1 MNDLSYP
8 SSGSAA
14 WSNSSVTT
22 ENVQARPAML
32 NVADIEKYDR
42 QFGWKRWT
50 IIALWGLYVLW
61 TAWGTVSNAARLIGG
76 SSPRDPF
83 QAAFNPPGALLSVN
97 LWGLASALLVA
108 FVVVNPLGWL
118 NGKRLVIACTAFAA
132 MMGRLLAGVMV
143 GLLSYSNLI
152 DPIVLFL
159 MTPLLLVVGGT
170 TVIIILFMILGF
182 AFSAF
187 VGVPVMLFNQI
198 FAFERALTIYRYQ
211 SNSLAGWISRA
222 IFWLRNIA
230 TPDAGPDDSKGAR
243 FATMREVAA
252 LHRPDDPAA
261 MAFGHVGNPLM
272 LKTEKHVLVMA
283 STRSGKGV
291 TLIIPHLLRYGGS
304 AFVLDPKGENAK
316 ATYRRRQQLN
326 DRVHIL
332 DPFGITGLPRA
343 RFNPLSRFTPANM
356 EAESKSLASALF
368 LISDGKRDHWN
379 ASGQQLVAAL
389 ILFVYVSKAIPAA
402 KKDLGMVRKLLLG
415 RIKETLEEMVTL
427 HDVADG
433 LLRDLAKSFLITPPN
448 ELGSIVSTAQRE
460 TEILDNPNII
470 ACLSATGPGEEVD
483 FKAWKRGTMSVFLC
497 LSAPKFPTFNRW
509 LRLILT
515 SALEEMTDTLQPPAL
530 PVCFMLD
537 ELATLG
543 HLQAVENA
551 VGLAAGYG
559 IQLISVFQD
568 VAQMKGLYEK
578 RWASF
583 IGNAGVRALFNLDD
597 FETAKYW
604 SDFIGG
610 RLHEIRNQQ
619 QNIYG
624 MTSGQNVSEAVRP
637 LVTPD
642 QLMLNFASGKM
653 LVLAQG
659 AHPIITDRVAYFQD
673 QGLAGLWDD
682 PRAAIGTAPGEW
694 PSAAQPAPQAAR
706 PSPSAQSQGPS
717 PGGYTWVP
725 PIAAS
730 YAPQPD
736 TQRAN
741 AAPASSGDAGHDA
754 YLKAWEARRQQ
765 NSGGRTDNPAQPE
778 PTVILE
784 SMPEEPKPAGKRNG
798 PSPGFPRGGFSGRSA
813 NSDGR

>member
-1 MNDLSYP
+1 MQGAGPGYNLTESD
-8 SSGSAA
+8 SGK
-14 WSNSSVTT
+14 
-22 ENVQARPAML
+22 R
-32 NVADIEKYDR
+32 DEK
-42 QFGWKRWT
+42 FGFKRWA

-61 TAWGTVSNAARLIGG
+61 TGWETVSNAGRLISG
-76 SSPRDPF
+76 SKPTDPF
-83 QAAFNPPGALLSVN
+83 QAAFNPAGPLLSIN

-108 FVVVNPLGWL
+108 FAVVNPMYLL
-118 NGKRLVIACTAFAA
+118 NGKRFVIACTALAA
-132 MMGRLLAGVMV
+132 MMGRLTAGVTV
-143 GLLSYSNLI
+143 GLLSYSNLV

-159 MTPLLLVVGGT
+159 ITPWLLIASGSLVIV
-170 TVIIILFMILGF
+170 VFFMILGF
-182 AFSAF
+182 AFSVL

-198 FAFERALTIYRYQ
+198 FQFERSLRIYRYQ
-211 SNSLAGWISRA
+211 SSSLAGWIARA
-222 IFWLRNIA
+222 IRWLWNMG

-243 FATMREVAA
+243 FATMREIAA
-252 LHRPDDPAA
+252 LHRPEDPTA

-272 LKTEKHVLVMA
+272 LRTEKHILVMA

-316 ATYRRRQQLN
+316 ATYRQRQQLN
-326 DRVHIL
+326 DRVHVL

-389 ILFVYVSKAIPAA
+389 ILFVYVSKAIPPN

-415 RIKETLEEMVTL
+415 RIKETLEEMVKL
-427 HDVADG
+427 DVADG

-448 ELGSIVSTAQRE
+448 EIGSIVSTAQRE
-460 TEILDNPNII
+460 TEILDNPHIV
-470 ACLSATGPGEEVD
+470 ACLAATGPGEEVD
-483 FKAWKRGTMSVFLC
+483 FKAWKQGTMSVFLC

-515 SALEEMTDTLQPPAL
+515 SALDEMTDTLNPPPL

-597 FETAKYW
+597 FETAEYW
-604 SDFIGG
+604 SKFIGS
-610 RLHEIRNQQ
+610 RLHQTQNLQQ
-619 QNIYG
+619 DIYG
-624 MTSGQNVSEAVRP
+624 QTSSQNVGEAVRP
-637 LVTPD
+637 LVTPE
-642 QLMLNFASGKM
+642 QLMLNYASGKM

-682 PRAAIGTAPGEW
+682 PRAAIGTVPGG
-694 PSAAQPAPQAAR
+694 STFTAQASGPA
-706 PSPSAQSQGPS
+706 PSAQS

-725 PIAAS
+725 PVNAA

-736 TQRAN
+736 TQTVN
-741 AAPASSGDAGHDA
+741 AAATAASGDAEHDA
-754 YLKAWEARRQQ
+754 FLKAWDARRQL
-765 NSGGRTDNPAQPE
+765 NGGGRTDDA
-778 PTVILE
+778 
-784 SMPEEPKPAGKRNG
+784 
-798 PSPGFPRGGFSGRSA
+798 PSPQPAPAPPPKGRSDGSSSGFPRGGFSGRSA
-813 NSDGR
+813 NTREQ

>member
-1 MNDLSYP
+1 MEFRLRNEINGAAREVDSGIQGTQPSYQL
-8 SSGSAA
+8 AA
-14 WSNSSVTT
+14 
-22 ENVQARPAML
+22 
-32 NVADIEKYDR
+32 ADIEKRDR
-42 QFGWKRWT
+42 HFGWKRWT
-50 IIALWGLYVLW
+50 IIALWGAFVLW
-61 TAWGTVSNAARLIGG
+61 TGWGTVSDLFRLIGG
-76 SSPRDPF
+76 ARPSNPF
-83 QAAFNPPGALLSVN
+83 VAAFNPPGALLSLN
-97 LWGLASALLVA
+97 LWGCASALLVA
-108 FVVVNPLGWL
+108 LVVANPMGWL

-132 MMGRLLAGVMV
+132 MMGRLTAGILVGALAYSQ
-143 GLLSYSNLI
+143 LL
-152 DPIVLFL
+152 DPAVLFL
-159 MTPLLLVVGGT
+159 VTPLVLVAGGSV
-170 TVIIILFMILGF
+170 VIVVLFFILAV
-182 AFSAF
+182 AFSVL

-198 FAFERALTIYRYQ
+198 FTFERALTIYRYQ

-222 IFWLRNIA
+222 VLWLRNIA
-230 TPDAGPDDSKGAR
+230 TPEGAPDDSKGAR
-243 FATMREVAA
+243 FATLREIKA

-261 MAFGHVGNPLM
+261 MAFGHVGTPLM
-272 LKTEKHVLVMA
+272 LKTEKHILVMA

-291 TLIIPHLLRYGGS
+291 TLIIPHLLRYAGS
-304 AFVLDPKGENAK
+304 AFVLDPKAENAK
-316 ATYRRRQQLN
+316 AAYRRRRQLN
-326 DRVHIL
+326 DRVHVL

-389 ILFVYVSKAIPAA
+389 ILFVYVSKAIPKA

-460 TEILDNPNII
+460 TEILDNPNIV

-483 FKAWKRGTMSVFLC
+483 FKAWKHGTMSVFLC

-515 SALEEMTDTLQPPAL
+515 SALDEMTDTLHPPPL

-559 IQLISVFQD
+559 IQLVSVFQD
-568 VAQMKGLYEK
+568 IGQMKDLYAK

-583 IGNAGVRALFNLDD
+583 IGNSGVRALFNLDD
-597 FETAKYW
+597 YETAEYW
-604 SDFIGG
+604 SKFIGG
-610 RLHEIRNQQ
+610 RLHETRNQQ

-624 MTSGQNVSEAVRP
+624 MTSGENVGEAVRP

-659 AHPIITDRVAYFQD
+659 AHPVITDRVAYFQD

-682 PRAAIGTAPGEW
+682 PRAAIGTAPREAKAVF
-694 PSAAQPAPQAAR
+694 AARPAPQASAPAPSEQASSPR
-706 PSPSAQSQGPS
+706 SPSPQAT
-717 PGGYTWVP
+717 GGYTWVP
-725 PIAAS
+725 PITAT

-736 TQRAN
+736 TQRVN
-741 AAPASSGDAGHDA
+741 VPPVSSDDPQHDA
-754 YLKAWEARRQQ
+754 YLKAWEARRQH
-765 NSGGRTDNPAQPE
+765 NSGGRAEDAPPE
-778 PTVILE
+778 PTA
-784 SMPEEPKPAGKRNG
+784 AGRSKR
-798 PSPGFPRGGFSGRSA
+798 SPTSSFRGFPGPTPPPRER
-813 NSDGR
+813 

>member
-1 MNDLSYP
+1 MQ
-8 SSGSAA
+8 SAGPGYGLTA
-14 WSNSSVTT
+14 
-22 ENVQARPAML
+22 
-32 NVADIEKYDR
+32 ADFGKRDQ

-50 IIALWGLYVLW
+50 IVALWGAYVLW
-61 TAWGTVSNAARLIGG
+61 TAWGTVSNAARLMGG
-76 SSPRDPF
+76 SSSGDVF
-83 QAAFNPPGALLSVN
+83 QAAFNPPVMMLSVN
-97 LWGLASALLVA
+97 LWSCAAALLVA
-108 FVVVNPLGWL
+108 FVVVNPMGWL
-118 NGKRLVIACTAFAA
+118 NGKRLVIACTALAV
-132 MMGRLLAGVMV
+132 MMGRFPIGVMTMLPSWNQPQDPV
-143 GLLSYSNLI
+143 LLFLVMPLDLAIFGSLLI
-152 DPIVLFL
+152 AVLF
-159 MTPLLLVVGGT
+159 MA
-170 TVIIILFMILGF
+170 LGV
-182 AFSAF
+182 AFSAI

-198 FAFERALTIYRYQ
+198 FQFERALTIYRYQ

-222 IFWLRNIA
+222 IMWLRNIA
-230 TPDAGPDDSKGAR
+230 SPDAGPDDSKGAR
-243 FATMREVAA
+243 FATMREIAA

-272 LKTEKHVLVMA
+272 LKTEKHILVMA

-326 DRVHIL
+326 DRVHVL

-415 RIKETLEEMVTL
+415 RIKETLEEMVKL
-427 HDVADG
+427 DVADG

-460 TEILDNPNII
+460 TEILDNPHIV
-470 ACLSATGPGEEVD
+470 ACLAATGPGEEVD

-515 SALEEMTDTLQPPAL
+515 SALDEMTDTLQPPPL

-559 IQLISVFQD
+559 IQLVSVFQD

-610 RLHEIRNQQ
+610 RLHETRNQQ

-624 MTSGQNVSEAVRP
+624 MTSGENVGEAVRP

-659 AHPIITDRVAYFQD
+659 AHPIITDRVAYFED

-682 PRAAIGTAPGEW
+682 PRGAIGTAPGAQ
-694 PSAAQPAPQAAR
+694 PFVARPAARVPPAPMPAQSAQPADGFVWVGPQ
-706 PSPSAQSQGPS
+706 SD
-717 PGGYTWVP
+717 
-725 PIAAS
+725 
-730 YAPQPD
+730 PQPD
-736 TQRAN
+736 TQPVN
-741 AAPASSGDAGHDA
+741 AATASSGDAEHDA
-754 YLKAWEARRQQ
+754 YLKAWAARRQH

-784 SMPEEPKPAGKRNG
+784 PMPEEPKPKGKRG
-798 PSPGFPRGGFSGRSA
+798 GVPEGFPRGAFSGRSP
-813 NSDGR
+813 NTRDR